1 MYLANRKETV
11 QSLFVAKSRT
21 VLLGPCVLEAV
32 ESEVSLKTLLGQGL
46 DFRRLEPELG
56 HSQVVPQSAFLG
68 GGGDGNDS
76 LVDGPAQ
83 GHGFLADAVLGG
95 QRLQEII
102 DGTGSGSSVDGG
114 QRTESLNGDAVLLR
128 PGQEVLALEV
138 GVEFD
143 LVNHGLQSGRR
154 PDGLEV
160 LRQEVGHTNG
170 LGLARLLDLLH
181 LGPSSLELGSVTG
194 VIEWVVH
201 GVLGL
206 ALGKPGRVNQIQ
218 IDVVGLELLQ
228 GLGDRT
234 LDVVN
239 VDDDLGGDEEF
250 LPREAGFPDG
260 NPDLRLGVVDF
271 GTIDVTETD
280 ADSLLNGING
290 SVADLVDVRALEKG
304 GTGPVS
310 NLGIVRCQ
318 SANGSLWGIRSIP

>member
-1 MYLANRKETV
+1 MDPKKITTTLSRPPYSLAESHNLMVLRDIIFGVICLPSKFAMYRIVFLLRHCRYAPCILQVNYFDSNRNETV

-21 VLLGPCVLEAV
+21 VLLGECVLEAV
-32 ESEVSLKTLLGQGL
+32 ESEVCLKTLLGQGL
-46 DFRRLEPELG
+46 DFRRLELELG

-143 LVNHGLQSGRR
+143 LVNHGLQGSRR

-160 LRQEVGHTNG
+160 LRHEVGHTNG

-194 VIEWVVH
+194 MIEWVVH

-239 VDDDLGGDEEF
+239 VGDDLGGDE
-250 LPREAGFPDG
+250 
-260 NPDLRLGVVDF
+260 
-271 GTIDVTETD
+271 
-280 ADSLLNGING
+280 
-290 SVADLVDVRALEKG
+290 
-304 GTGPVS
+304 
-310 NLGIVRCQ
+310 
-318 SANGSLWGIRSIP
+318 